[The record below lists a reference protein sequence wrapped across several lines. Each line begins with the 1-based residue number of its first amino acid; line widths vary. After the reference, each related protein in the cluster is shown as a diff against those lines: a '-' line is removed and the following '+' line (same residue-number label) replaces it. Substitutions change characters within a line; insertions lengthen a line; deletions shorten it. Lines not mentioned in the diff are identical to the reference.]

1 MRRISA
7 HLAHNHGLERVLWV
21 KCAGTSCAL
30 CSSTPFAWVLLG
42 AFVHGPCPTTLYGK
56 RDGWVRLWGTP
67 ATPAHQQCIVDF
79 FIGHARWL
87 PASLFINIL
96 SWECWVCMKINKF
109 CRSLDQGISL
119 IWDNV
124 LGVTS
129 FLVLPSPSAHL
140 RCQCLWCSWVVIA
153 CWTWNWECR
162 PIAVLNAN
170 VHGIR
175 SSRKII
181 RISLSVKVR
190 LRVILMMRKFKSQTG
205 AGRPISCQSI
215 YLPGSL
221 VNNFGP
227 NAGPRLFTIA
237 PD

>member
-1 MRRISA
+1 MV
-7 HLAHNHGLERVLWV
+7 LAQQRSMAKGMGGFACGGLLR
-21 KCAGTSCAL
+21 
-30 CSSTPFAWVLLG
+30 LLPINT
-42 AFVHGPCPTTLYGK
+42 VSWT
-56 RDGWVRLWGTP
+56 
-67 ATPAHQQCIVDF
+67 F
-79 FIGHARWL
+79 FIGHARGL

-119 IWDNV
+119 SWDNV

-140 RCQCLWCSWVVIA
+140 RRQCLWCSWVVIA

-190 LRVILMMRKFKSQTG
+190 LRVILMMRKF
-205 AGRPISCQSI
+205 
-215 YLPGSL
+215 
-221 VNNFGP
+221 
-227 NAGPRLFTIA
+227 
-237 PD
+237 